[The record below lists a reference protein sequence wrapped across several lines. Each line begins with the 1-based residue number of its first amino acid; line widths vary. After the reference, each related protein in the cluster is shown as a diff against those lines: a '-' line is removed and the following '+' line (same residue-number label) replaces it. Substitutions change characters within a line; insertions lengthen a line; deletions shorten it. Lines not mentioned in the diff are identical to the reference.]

1 MYTYGYT
8 YLYRYMYPKRT
19 DACSQAP
26 KTCPMA
32 GPWLRGENGVV
43 SCAGAYSRQG
53 AGPVTLLLIGWC
65 EYMYLYIYIY
75 YLYLIM
81 YMQFIYLWRFI
92 YVYVIYLSVKI

>member
-1 MYTYGYT
+1 MVYSYLIISNCVYIYIHIVYITIHMYTYSYT

-26 KTCPMA
+26 RTCPMA

-53 AGPVTLLLIGWC
+53 AEPVTLLLIG
-65 EYMYLYIYIY
+65 
-75 YLYLIM
+75 
-81 YMQFIYLWRFI
+81 
-92 YVYVIYLSVKI
+92 